1 MSNRLIRLE
10 VDYMSKPSMFSK
22 DYKSELKKRRRKIS
36 LLIILPIIGLTI
48 FLVTDFNALL
58 SKGASVGKSI
68 NSVLLNKSKD
78 KEETAVEV
86 EKKPE
91 VVKPAVNSE
100 ITKVPQEEVTLKT
113 ETFVVNLSDGQK
125 ISVEFN
131 VDGVGKSIKGV
142 ADTKDITYDISP
154 SGKSIVIQS
163 KNDQQLMYANVDK
176 TSKDITKKT
185 YESSKGEILTKDA
198 ILENHENYNWSVM
211 PKFIDEDNIAYISE
225 LPWINEKAQQYIWKV
240 NLKSNVYMQVKPA
253 SGKNI
258 TFNKIADKGLETII
272 DGNVVYVT
280 STGEAI
286 E

>member
-1 MSNRLIRLE
+1 
-10 VDYMSKPSMFSK
+10 MSKPSMFSK
-22 DYKSELKKRRRKIS
+22 DYKRELKKRRRKIS

-48 FLVTDFNALL
+48 FLVADFSAL
-58 SKGASVGKSI
+58 SNKGAGIKESI

-78 KEETAVEV
+78 KKEKAVEV

-91 VVKPAVNSE
+91 VVKPVANSE
-100 ITKVPQEEVTLKT
+100 KTKVPHKEVDLKT
-113 ETFVVNLSDGQK
+113 EIFIVNLSDGQK

-131 VDGVGKSIKGV
+131 VASGKKIIKGV
-142 ADTKDITYDISP
+142 SDTKGITYDISP
-154 SGKSIVIQS
+154 SEKSIVIQS
-163 KNDQQLMYANVDK
+163 KNNQQLMYVNVDK

-185 YESSKGEILTKDA
+185 YESSKGEILTKDE
-198 ILENHENYNWSVM
+198 ILKNHETYNWSVM

-258 TFNKIADKGLETII
+258 IFKKITTKGLETSI
-272 DGNVVYVT
+272 DGNIVYVT
-280 STGEAI
+280 STGAAI

>member
-1 MSNRLIRLE
+1 
-10 VDYMSKPSMFSK
+10 MSKPSMFSK
-22 DYKSELKKRRRKIS
+22 DYKRELKKRRRKIL
-36 LLIILPIIGLTI
+36 LLIILPIVGLTI

-58 SKGASVGKSI
+58 NKGESMKKSI

-78 KEETAVEV
+78 KEENAADV

-91 VVKPAVNSE
+91 VVKPVANPE
-100 ITKVPQEEVTLKT
+100 KTKAPQKEVALKT
-113 ETFVVNLSDGQK
+113 ETFVANLSDGQK

-131 VDGVGKSIKGV
+131 VDGVKKSIKGV
-142 ADTKDITYDISP
+142 SDTKGITYDISP
-154 SGKSIVIQS
+154 SGKAIVIQS
-163 KNDQQLMYANVDK
+163 KNDQQLMYVNVDK

-185 YESSKGEILTKDA
+185 YESSKGEILTKDG
-198 ILENHENYNWSVM
+198 ILKNHETYNWSVM

-258 TFNKIADKGLETII
+258 TFKKIATKGLETII

>member
-1 MSNRLIRLE
+1 MR
-10 VDYMSKPSMFSK
+10 KPSMFSK
-22 DYKSELKKRRRKIS
+22 NYKRELKKRRRKIS

-58 SKGASVGKSI
+58 NKGASMKKSI

-78 KEETAVEV
+78 KEEKAVEV
-86 EKKPE
+86 EKKSE
-91 VVKPAVNSE
+91 VVKPVENSE
-100 ITKVPQEEVTLKT
+100 KTKVPQKEVALKS
-113 ETFVVNLSDGQK
+113 ETFVANLSDGQK

-131 VDGVGKSIKGV
+131 VSAGEKSIKGV
-142 ADTKDITYDISP
+142 SDTKGITYDISP
-154 SGKSIVIQS
+154 SKKAIVIQS
-163 KNDQQLMYANVDK
+163 KNNQQLMYVNVDK
-176 TSKDITKKT
+176 TSKDITKNT
-185 YESSKGEILTKDA
+185 HESSKGDVLTKDGT
-198 ILENHENYNWSVM
+198 LENHENYNWSVM

-240 NLKSNVYMQVKPA
+240 NLKNNVHMQVKPA

-258 TFNKIADKGLETII
+258 TFKKIAAKGLETII